1 MADRGVATTASVGIG
16 GRLAGY
22 LPILS
27 WAPRYQRG
35 WWSRDA
41 IAGLTLW
48 GLLVPEGMAYAGIAD
63 LPPEAALYT
72 LVVSL
77 AVYALMGTSRHLSVG
92 PTSATAALLA
102 SSVAAAV
109 VTTVAD
115 ADDPATYAANAA
127 AFVLVTGLVFAVA
140 GMLRLGFVT
149 QFLSKPVMDGFVLG
163 LAVFVAVGQVN
174 KLFGVEKPEGNT
186 IEKLIGVLRELPDA
200 NWTAFAV
207 GAVAMLLLFGLPRIN
222 PRLPA
227 GLLVLF
233 GAILISTWLDLEGT
247 RGVEVVGTLP
257 EGLPSLTFTA
267 VPLETY
273 LAMVLPAIGVFLVAY
288 SEALGVAHEFAD
300 KHGYEVDANQE
311 LNAHA
316 ATNIL
321 SSLFGGMLA
330 AGGMSG
336 SAVKEGAGAQT
347 QVANLVTWVATVVTL
362 LFFTPLFASLP
373 EAVLGALIIH
383 AVWHII
389 ASRKLHT
396 IRLES
401 RTEYWFGLLAFL
413 GVLLIDVLEGM
424 VIGLVSSL
432 VYIVYR
438 SSRPHLAP
446 VGRVPGLPGVY
457 SDLERHPENE
467 PVPGMVLLRL
477 HGAMYYANAL
487 TVRDQVRSRVQAGDP
502 PPTAVVLDLG
512 AQDALDLTSAK
523 TLSAMAKELRG
534 QGVGLYLTDL
544 HAPALAFA
552 QSAGVLDA
560 IGAGHVFPSIDLA
573 VRHLAQEDSR

>member
-1 MADRGVATTASVGIG
+1 VARQAAGPAPATGRRN
-16 GRLAGY
+16 RLAEH

-27 WAPRYQRG
+27 WGASYQRG
-35 WWSRDA
+35 WWSRDV

-48 GLLVPEGMAYAGIAD
+48 GLLVPEGMAYAGIAN
-63 LPPEAALYT
+63 LPPQAALYT

-77 AVYALMGTSRHLSVG
+77 AIYALMGTSRHLSVG

-102 SSVAAAV
+102 SSVAAAML
-109 VTTVAD
+109 TTVAD
-115 ADDPATYAANAA
+115 AGDPAAYAANVA
-127 AFVLVTGLVFAVA
+127 AFVLVVGLVFLVA

-149 QFLSKPVMDGFVLG
+149 QFLSNPVMDGFVTG
-163 LAVFVAVGQVN
+163 LAVFVAVGQVY

-186 IEKLIGVLRELPDA
+186 VEKLVGVARELPEA
-200 NWTAFAV
+200 NWAAFAV
-207 GAVAMLLLFGLPRIN
+207 GAAALVLLFALPRVS

-227 GLLVLF
+227 GLVVLF
-233 GAILISTWLDLEGT
+233 AAIVISTWLDLET
-247 RGVEVVGTLP
+247 TQGVEVVGTLP
-257 EGLPSLTFTA
+257 QGLPSLTFTA

-362 LFFTPLFASLP
+362 LLLTPLFASLP

-389 ASRKLHT
+389 ASRKLHR
-396 IRLES
+396 IRLAS
-401 RTEYWFGLLAFL
+401 RTEYWFALFALL
-413 GVLLIDVLEGM
+413 GVLFIDVLEGM
-424 VIGLVSSL
+424 VIGLVSSMAF
-432 VYIVYR
+432 VIYR
-438 SSRPHLAP
+438 SSRPHLAS
-446 VGRVPGLPGVY
+446 VGRVPGAPGAY
-457 SDLERHPENE
+457 SDLERHPENT
-467 PVPGMVLLRL
+467 PVPGVLILRL
-477 HGAMYYANAL
+477 HGELYYANAL
-487 TVRDQVRSRVQAGDP
+487 TVRDQVRALVAASSSKPR
-502 PPTAVVLDLG
+502 AVVLDLG
-512 AQDALDLTSAK
+512 AQDELDLTSANVL
-523 TLSAMAKELRG
+523 TAMGRELQAKE
-534 QGVGLYLTDL
+534 VDLYLAELRT
-544 HAPALAFA
+544 PALRFA
-552 QSAGVLDA
+552 RSVGVLDV
-560 IGAGHVFPSIDLA
+560 IPPDHVLATIDLA
-573 VRHLAQEDSR
+573 VAHIEGGR

>member
-1 MADRGVATTASVGIG
+1 VAAARGAATQARG
-16 GRLAGY
+16 GPRPVLARY

-27 WAPRYQRG
+27 WAPHYQRV

-48 GLLVPEGMAYAGIAD
+48 GLLVPEGMAYAGIAG
-63 LPPEAALYT
+63 LPPEAGLYT

-77 AVYALMGTSRHLSVG
+77 VVYALLGTSRHLSVG

-109 VTTVAD
+109 VTTVSD
-115 ADDPATYAANAA
+115 ADDPGSYAANAA

-186 IEKLIGVLRELPDA
+186 VQKLLGVVRELPEA
-200 NWTAFAV
+200 NWASFAV
-207 GAVAMLLLFGLPRIN
+207 GAGAVLLLFGLPRLS

-233 GAILISTWLDLEGT
+233 GTILLSRGFDLAGT

-257 EGLPSLTFTA
+257 GGLPSPAFTV
-267 VPLETY
+267 VPMETY
-273 LAMVLPAIGVFLVAY
+273 LAMALPAIGVFLVAY

-300 KHGYEVDANQE
+300 KHGYEVDADQE

-316 ATNIL
+316 ATNVL
-321 SSLFGGMLA
+321 SSVFGGMLA

-347 QVANLVTWVATVVTL
+347 QVANLITWAATVVTL
-362 LFFTPLFASLP
+362 LFFTPLFATLP

-413 GVLLIDVLEGM
+413 GVILIDVLEGM

-432 VYIVYR
+432 VYVVYR
-438 SSRPHLAP
+438 SSRPHLAT
-446 VGRVPGLPGVY
+446 VARVPGLPGVY
-457 SDLERHPENE
+457 TDVDRHPENV
-467 PVPGMVLLRL
+467 PVPGMLLLRL
-477 HGAMYYANAL
+477 HGALYYANAL
-487 TVRDQVRSRVQAGDP
+487 TVRDEVRRRVRASDP
-502 PPTAVVLDLG
+502 PPSAVVLDLG
-512 AQDALDLTSAK
+512 AQDAIDLTAAR
-523 TLSAMAKELRG
+523 TLVALAHELRG
-534 QGVGLYLTDL
+534 QGSALYLTDL

-552 QSAGVLDA
+552 RSAGVLDA
-560 IGAGHVFPSIDLA
+560 IGEGHALPTIDLA
-573 VRHLAQEDSR
+573 VRRADGGQR

>member
-396 IRLES
+396 IRLET

-432 VYIVYR
+432 VFVIYQ
-438 SSRPHLAP
+438 SSRPHLAS
-446 VGRVPGLPGVY
+446 VGRIPGAPGAY
-457 SDLERHPENE
+457 SDLARHPENTA
-467 PVPGMVLLRL
+467 VPGVLILRL
-477 HGAMYYANAL
+477 HGALYYANAL
-487 TVRDQVRSRVQAGDP
+487 TVRDQVRALVDAADP
-502 PPTAVVLDLG
+502 APRALVLDLG
-512 AQDALDLTSAK
+512 AQDTLDLTSAK
-523 TLSAMAKELRG
+523 VLIAMGREMRG
-534 QGVGLYLTDL
+534 GRGIDAYLVDV

-552 QSAGVLDA
+552 RSVGVLDV
-560 IGAGHVFPSIDLA
+560 IPPEHVFPTIEMA
-573 VRHLAQEDSR
+573 VQHIEGGH

>member
-1 MADRGVATTASVGIG
+1 VADRGVSTTGIVGAR

-22 LPILS
+22 LPIVS

-109 VTTVAD
+109 VTTVSDAD
-115 ADDPATYAANAA
+115 APASYAANAA
-127 AFVLVTGLVFAVA
+127 AFVLVTGLVFALA
-140 GMLRLGFVT
+140 GLLRLGFVT

-186 IEKLIGVLRELPDA
+186 VQKLIGVLRELPDA

-227 GLLVLF
+227 GLVVLF
-233 GAILISTWLDLEGT
+233 GAIMVSSWLDLEGT
-247 RGVEVVGTLP
+247 QGVEVVGTLP

-288 SEALGVAHEFAD
+288 SESLGVAHEFAD

-316 ATNIL
+316 GVNIV
-321 SSLFGGMLA
+321 SSFFGGMLA
-330 AGGMSG
+330 AGSMSA

-347 QVANLVTWVATVVTL
+347 QVANLVAWLATIITL
-362 LFFTPLFASLP
+362 LFLTPLFATLP

-432 VYIVYR
+432 VFVIYQ
-438 SSRPHLAP
+438 SSRPHLAS
-446 VGRVPGLPGVY
+446 VGRIPGAPGAY
-457 SDLERHPENE
+457 SDLARHPENIA
-467 PVPGMVLLRL
+467 VPGVLILRL
-477 HGAMYYANAL
+477 HGALYYANAL
-487 TVRDQVRSRVQAGDP
+487 TVRDQVRALVDAADP
-502 PPTAVVLDLG
+502 APRALVLDLG
-512 AQDALDLTSAK
+512 AQDTLDLTSAK
-523 TLSAMAKELRG
+523 VLIAMGREMRG
-534 QGVGLYLTDL
+534 RGIDAYLVDV

-552 QSAGVLDA
+552 RSVGVLDVIPA
-560 IGAGHVFPSIDLA
+560 EHVFPSIELA
-573 VRHLAQEDSR
+573 VQHIEGGH

>member
-1 MADRGVATTASVGIG
+1 MADRGVATTASVGMG
-16 GRLAGY
+16 ARLVGY

-27 WAPRYQRG
+27 WAPRYHRG

-48 GLLVPEGMAYAGIAD
+48 GLVVPEGMAYAGIAA

-140 GMLRLGFVT
+140 GVLRLGFVT

-186 IEKLIGVLRELPDA
+186 VEKLIGVLRELPEA

-207 GAVAMLLLFGLPRIN
+207 GAVAMLLLFGLPRIS

-227 GLLVLF
+227 GLVVLF
-233 GAILISTWLDLEGT
+233 GAILVSTWLDLEGSH
-247 RGVEVVGTLP
+247 GVEVVGTLP

-347 QVANLVTWVATVVTL
+347 QVANLVTWVATVITL

-401 RTEYWFGLLAFL
+401 RTEYWFGFLAFL

-424 VIGLVSSL
+424 VVGLVSSL

-438 SSRPHLAP
+438 SSRPHLAS

-477 HGAMYYANAL
+477 HGALYYANAL
-487 TVRDQVRSRVQAGDP
+487 TVRDEVRSRVQASDP
-502 PPTAVVLDLG
+502 LPTAVVLDLG
-512 AQDALDLTSAK
+512 AQDAMDLTSAAI
-523 TLSAMAKELRG
+523 LIAMAKELRG
-534 QGVGLYLTDL
+534 QGVGLYLTDV

-560 IGAGHVFPSIDLA
+560 LGAGHVFPSIELA
-573 VRHLAQEDSR
+573 VQHIEGVR